1 MKSNLKIQSKTKTL
15 NFKKIAKTRRQRGY
29 NWEDT
34 LVKRFNKLDSWKA
47 FRLGSP
53 SVALPDILSVNNK
66 ESILYTLEAK
76 SGTGTTLTVPF
87 DQIIRCLNWTNNFEV
102 YKTRHVILAFKFLSK
117 KRIGTGIYEKR
128 ELREFYKVWNPKK
141 TPTDMV
147 CRYDGSTY
155 ALKEG
160 KKKKM
165 ILKDYAMPFISK
177 YQQFQFSN

>member
-1 MKSNLKIQSKTKTL
+1 MKSNLKIVNKTKSL
-15 NFKKIAKTRRQRGY
+15 NFKKIAQTRRQRGY

-34 LVKRFNKLDSWKA
+34 LVKRFNKMEHWKA

-53 SVALPDILSVNNK
+53 SVALPDILCVNNID
-66 ESILYTLEAK
+66 SIIFTIEAK

-87 DQIIRCLNWTNNFEV
+87 DQIIRCLSWTNNFTV
-102 YKTRHVILAFKFLSK
+102 YKTRKVVLAFKFLSK